1 MDTSADSH
9 STQYIQ
15 LSPENA
21 VHFLISLLRSNN
33 TKHFCI
39 QNNPMLTLT
48 YTNNRATISVTLLRA
63 TSFPGLLTHGT
74 GMMLPGTASISLTW
88 WPPFSCPG
96 VRAQWS
102 PAGAPGTPVCS
113 SSDVAWSDCRDT
125 MQDRDWYCGFS
136 MHPPPSGIT
145 RRFQRPLVP
154 VQRGSV
160 QERECTRKGVYK
172 KGSVQRGSVQEGGV
186 YRGGV

>member
-1 MDTSADSH
+1 MYKHWSHAQVTLSRNENIFILSAPRTNAAQEQLTILITDSIFNTRFFLPSLRSPLLGQFSILRFHSYLMDTSADSH

-74 GMMLPGTASISLTW
+74 GMMLPGTASISLT
-88 WPPFSCPG
+88 
-96 VRAQWS
+96 
-102 PAGAPGTPVCS
+102 
-113 SSDVAWSDCRDT
+113 
-125 MQDRDWYCGFS
+125 
-136 MHPPPSGIT
+136 
-145 RRFQRPLVP
+145 
-154 VQRGSV
+154 
-160 QERECTRKGVYK
+160 
-172 KGSVQRGSVQEGGV
+172 
-186 YRGGV
+186 